1 MKITLETVE
10 QVAKLARLGL
20 NESEKRLMAEQLSAI
35 LDYAD
40 QLQKLDTTNVEP
52 MAHPLKTFT
61 PYREDIVK
69 PCDDLEAILK
79 NAPKRDKDFFEVP
92 KIGD

>member
-1 MKITLETVE
+1 MKISLETVE

-20 NESEKRLMAEQLSAI
+20 NESEKRVMAEQLSAI

-40 QLQKLDTTNVEP
+40 LIQKLDTSKVEP
-52 MAHPLKTFT
+52 TAHPLKAFT
-61 PYREDIVK
+61 PYRQDEVK
-69 PCDDLEAILK
+69 PFKDLEAILA
-79 NAPKRDKDFFEVP
+79 NAPKREKDFFVVP